1 MTGSIEEWAAARG
14 LEVSPERSLRELTPA
29 LIQGSR
35 GSVSPLVHGRLE
47 DGLDGTLCHHTF
59 ADGARRRESTV
70 VVTAV
75 PEGAAFA
82 PALVCRDRGQLG
94 SGLPAQLPAERWH
107 GTVLESTVFNRRYRL
122 LTLRGQDPI
131 YVRELFSPSLI
142 AWLAHDVPAG
152 FSFELNERHLVVALP
167 GNLDAAE
174 DLDRLCALAAEVTRR
189 IRAEA
194 LEEGEGTARFDES
207 EKRREIEAAMAK
219 ASFDRPPASVAE
231 AMTAYR
237 RAAHWRPTV
246 ILSALVGA
254 ALMAVVGATAAALF
268 YDPLLAPVG
277 ALVGAPNGFGI
288 GRLLAASRYRWGN
301 VSVSRLG
308 LEAFVAGYAES
319 RSLRPCDRWEFHSR
333 HRTLPLPGFAGH
345 VLSGPVPG
353 TDLDGYLVMLGDAAE
368 LRSRGVEIAFS
379 SDHPLAALALVA
391 DLAEPGDAD
400 RVAELELPEPYRI
413 ETDGAAVAIWKPI
426 AGNLLHTAAGLDGF
440 RARAGGLLAQV
451 GEHREDPA
459 MATVLA

>member
-1 MTGSIEEWAAARG
+1 VIEDWAASRS

-35 GSVSPLVHGRLE
+35 GSVSSLVHGRLT
-47 DGLDGTLCHHTF
+47 DGLDGTICHHTF
-59 ADGARRRESTV
+59 ADGVRRRESTV

-82 PALVCRDRGQLG
+82 PALVCRDRGELG
-94 SGLPAQLPAERWH
+94 NGIPAQLPAERWH

-122 LTLRGQDPI
+122 LILTGQDPI
-131 YVRELFSPSLI
+131 YIRELFSPSLI

-167 GNLDAAE
+167 GHLEAHE
-174 DLDRLCALAAEVTRR
+174 ELDRLCALAAEVARR
-189 IRAEA
+189 VRAEA
-194 LEEGEGTARFDES
+194 LEEGEATGRFDES

-219 ASFDRPPASVAE
+219 ARFDRPPASVAE
-231 AMTAYR
+231 AMAAYR
-237 RAAHWRPTV
+237 RAARWRPTV
-246 ILSALVGA
+246 VLGALLGA
-254 ALMAVVGATAAALF
+254 ALMAVVGAAATALF

-288 GRLLAASRYRWGN
+288 GRLVAASRYSWGS

-319 RSLRPCDRWEFHSR
+319 RSLQPRDRWEFHSR

-345 VLSGPVPG
+345 VLSGPIPG
-353 TDLDGYLVMLGDAAE
+353 TELDGCLVMLGDAAE
-368 LRSRGVEIAFS
+368 LRSRGVEIAYV
-379 SDHPLAALALVA
+379 SDRPLAALALVA
-391 DLAEPGDAD
+391 DLSEPADAD
-400 RVAELELPEPYRI
+400 RVAELELPAGYQV
-413 ETDGAAVAIWKPI
+413 ETDGPTVAIWKPI
-426 AGNLLHTAAGLDGF
+426 AGNLIHTAAGIDEF
-440 RARAGGLLAQV
+440 RTRCGELFAQV
-451 GEHREDPA
+451 GEHGEYPA
-459 MATVLA
+459 MAAVLA